1 METELR
7 HSDRHVLQ
15 DDCLQVSWPL
25 SMGLPE
31 APRATAELLQA
42 RPDIVVPRGTLRLLA
57 AVEVSLGAKVEWKLQ
72 QRLGPRPNVRVQA
85 THLRLIGFL
94 SVGIDWDCLAS
105 EVFKQI
111 WQLLSSLGKVVL
123 CAF

>member
-1 METELR
+1 METQLR
-7 HSDRHVLQ
+7 HSHRHVLQ

-25 SMGLPE
+25 SVGLPE
-31 APRATAELLQA
+31 APRATTKLLQA
-42 RPDIVVPRGTLRLLA
+42 RPDVVLSGGSLRLLA
-57 AVEVSLGAKVEWKLQ
+57 AVEVSLGAKVEGKLQ
-72 QRLGPRPNVRVQA
+72 QRPGPRPNVRVQG
-85 THLRLIGFL
+85 TNLRLIGFF

-111 WQLLSSLGKVVL
+111 WQLLPSLGKVVL